1 MFARAIALC
10 AVLALASPAQAGKP
24 FDIHGLIVG
33 NEGAR
38 YVKGVPTLDLQQQRG
53 AIELRS
59 LGFYNNHPMFAI
71 AFYNAGPEP
80 VNIGLED
87 IHAAANGSALRVFPV
102 EELERQAKHK
112 AWWSQ
117 FAIAMLG
124 GVSAGLAASQ
134 RNTYPSTITRPYGT
148 YSVHASYPSLAGQL
162 QAENISLNTAWS
174 IAAIQYQLDRTIELI
189 NDHVVQRTTID
200 PGSTYGGLIIM
211 DKLKEGDPPYELH
224 LDVDWN
230 GERYPFAYVMQKPG
244 RPVPDRYT
252 AMLADHSKPRALN
265 ALFEKP
271 APDGAMGPQRNL
283 PSAKKVEG
291 AIFLASG
298 AVKIPAKTK
307 SGYCLKTPDDYVATG
322 AIDTPVITSALPRCL
337 DDSGKVETHKDSA
350 FRTYKE

>member
-1 MFARAIALC
+1 ML
-10 AVLALASPAQAGKP
+10 LAAPAQAGKP

-59 LGFYNNHPMFAI
+59 LGFYNNRPVFAI

-87 IHAAANGSALRVFPV
+87 IHASSNGDLLRVFPV

-117 FAIAMLG
+117 FGMALLG
-124 GVSAGLAASQ
+124 GVSAGLAAS
-134 RNTYPSTITRPYGT
+134 RRDTYHSTITGPYGT
-148 YSVHASYPSLAGQL
+148 YTMRSSYPSLSGQL
-162 QAENISLNTAWS
+162 QADRIQTDTVWG

-200 PGSTYGGLIIM
+200 PGSSYAGLLVL
-211 DKLKEGDPPYELH
+211 DKLKKGDPPFELH
-224 LDVDWN
+224 VDVDWN

-244 RPVPDRYT
+244 RPVPDRYA
-252 AMLADHSKPRALN
+252 AMLAAHAKPKARIA
-265 ALFEKP
+265 AFGAP
-271 APDGAMGPQRNL
+271 ASQNGMAGYAGTGPGRTL
-283 PSAKKVEG
+283 AKG
-291 AIFLASG
+291 AISLPSG
-298 AVKIPAKTK
+298 AVKIPAKTR
-307 SGYCLKTPDDYVATG
+307 SGYCLMAPDDYVATG
-322 AIDTPVITSALPRCL
+322 DANYPVITGAMPRCL
-337 DDSGKVETHKDSA
+337 DATGRVEVRKDSPLKP
-350 FRTYKE
+350 Y

>member
-1 MFARAIALC
+1 
-10 AVLALASPAQAGKP
+10 VQAGKP
-24 FDIHGLIVG
+24 FDIHGLIIG

-38 YVKGVPTLDLQQQRG
+38 YVKGVPTLDLQQTRG

-87 IHAAANGSALRVFPV
+87 IHVAANGTVLRVFPV

-134 RNTYPSTITRPYGT
+134 RNTYHSTTTGPYGT

-211 DKLKEGDPPYELH
+211 DKLKQGNPPFEMH

-244 RPVPDRYT
+244 RVVPERYT
-252 AMLADHSKPRALN
+252 AMLAEKSKPRALSAVFAAPAVASGPVH
-265 ALFEKP
+265 ALSP
-271 APDGAMGPQRNL
+271 P
-283 PSAKKVEG
+283 KKIEG
-291 AIFLASG
+291 AILLSSG

-307 SGYCLKTPDDYVATG
+307 SGYCLKTPDGYVATG
-322 AIDTPVITSALPRCL
+322 AIDTPAITTALPRCL
-337 DDSGKVETHKDSA
+337 DDSGRVEKHKDSA
-350 FRTYKE
+350 FRKYED